1 MKKEKYHFLIIKENS
16 LFLFKSNYQ
25 IIKNKIQILYFQK
38 KKKKNQSKKQIQAQL
53 FLHLFIF
60 TSLDG
65 TFKSHPT
72 F

>member
-25 IIKNKIQILYFQK
+25 ITKNKIQILYFQ

>member
-16 LFLFKSNYQ
+16 LFLFKLNPLFP
-25 IIKNKIQILYFQK
+25 KKK